1 MDVSNK
7 ERERAAIS
15 VNEMP
20 KKAIESKKKK
30 SGRS

>member
-7 ERERAAIS
+7 ERAAIS

-20 KKAIESKKKK
+20 KKAIERKKKK